1 MTRNH
6 ILLVDDDPV
15 IRFAVRSFL
24 ETHGNTISEAESC
37 AAARE
42 QLETAPPDAALVDIS
57 LPDGNGLDVL
67 RNIREHDPEIP
78 VVILT
83 GQGTIELAVRAM
95 SQGARNFL
103 TKPVELNALAAV
115 LQRELQNRR
124 YRQQSLAASS
134 RKRTEQPNPFLGTSA
149 AIQRLRE
156 LAEKVAM
163 GESPVLILG
172 ETGAGKGV
180 LAHWIHANGPRRNEE
195 FLDLNCAGLDREFL
209 ETELFGH
216 QKGAFTSAV
225 SAKPG
230 LLEVAN
236 RGTVFLDE
244 IGDVD
249 LQVQPKLL
257 KVLETGRF
265 RRLGDI
271 HDRVADVRLVSATHR
286 DLPKLIHENRFREDL
301 YYRINIIL
309 LEVPALRFRVED
321 IPLLARYFL
330 RQMTQQRGLREIE
343 LDRSATEALMGYAW
357 PGNIRELHNV
367 LERAVLVGRSNPLTV
382 MDLQFDPRN
391 AHNPQAA
398 SRTSSCLTLKEMER
412 ARIEEALA
420 EEGGSVEKAA
430 RRLGVPRSSFYNKV
444 RRLGISSGNGLKSS
458 GIRKLSNAVD

>member
-1 MTRNH
+1 MARNH

-24 ETHGNTISEAESC
+24 EAHGYTISEAESC
-37 AAARE
+37 AAARA
-42 QLETAPPDAALVDIS
+42 QLETSPPDAAVVDIS
-57 LPDGNGLDVL
+57 LPDGHGLEVL
-67 RNIREHDPEIP
+67 QHIREHDPEIP

-103 TKPVELNALAAV
+103 TKPVELNALEAV

-124 YRQQSLAASS
+124 YRQQSMAAKS
-134 RKRTEQPNPFLGTSA
+134 RNRTEQPNPFLGSSP

-156 LAEKVAM
+156 VAEKVAA

-172 ETGAGKGV
+172 ETGSGKGV
-180 LAHWIHANGPRRNEE
+180 LAQWLHANGVRRNEE

-286 DLPKLIHENRFREDL
+286 DLPKLIQAGRFREDL
-301 YYRINIIL
+301 YYRINIIP
-309 LEVPALRFRVED
+309 LEVPALRSRVED
-321 IPLLARYFL
+321 IPVLARYFL
-330 RQMTQQRGLREIE
+330 RQMTQQRGLDEID
-343 LDRSATEALMGYAW
+343 LDRSAREALMSYAW
-357 PGNIRELHNV
+357 PGNVRELHNV
-367 LERAVLVGRSNPLTV
+367 LERAVLVGQSNPLTV
-382 MDLQFDPRN
+382 RDLQFQPKRVGVEEP
-391 AHNPQAA
+391 ALGLGP
-398 SRTSSCLTLKEMER
+398 CLTLKEMER
-412 ARIEEALA
+412 ARIEEALV

-430 RRLGVPRSSFYNKV
+430 RKLGVPRSSFYNKV
-444 RRLGISSGNGLKSS
+444 RRLGVLKVRSAP
-458 GIRKLSNAVD
+458 KLSGAAD